1 MGTSASSK
9 GPGGGVPMVPP
20 WVPDPVPPNLLLVAP
35 NPPPDGGGAVPAGG
49 SGQNAQQTPGQ
60 NQPDPQQGP
69 PITAPRASP
78 IAPAG
83 RFGGARRS
91 LTKFASGGDA
101 RDMRR
106 GVRHYVRS
114 GYGGGEGA
122 VRRFGG
128 TASTA
133 NALYGALSSVAG
145 GQSPTAGSP
154 LDPVV
159 LAGRSAREIMD
170 AVVEA
175 VRPADGTQD
184 AEAGRVAIKDALSE
198 LLTMFPD
205 ADLLNLNED
214 QRTFAIERFVAIDV
228 FRRFY
233 LDLGKTIHDKAPT
246 ATAALARLKEVKNY
260 IKETIAA
267 AFRKLG
273 AAGSRLTTG
282 RVNEFVRD
290 ALREVFH
297 VFEGYIQ

>member
-9 GPGGGVPMVPP
+9 GPSGGVPMVPP
-20 WVPDPVPPNLLLVAP
+20 WVPDPVPP
-35 NPPPDGGGAVPAGG
+35 DAVPAPPVPPLENTGG
-49 SGQNAQQTPGQ
+49 SGPADGGNQNGQQA
-60 NQPDPQQGP
+60 P
-69 PITAPRASP
+69 PIAAPRASP
-78 IAPAG
+78 IAPVG

-91 LTKFASGGDA
+91 LTRFASGGDA
-101 RDMRR
+101 RNMRR

-114 GYGGGEGA
+114 GYGGGGGA

-145 GQSPTAGSP
+145 GQAPTAGSP
-154 LDPVV
+154 LDPVL

-184 AEAGRVAIKDALSE
+184 AEAGRVSIKDALSE
-198 LLTMFPD
+198 LLTMFPN

-214 QRTFAIERFVAIDV
+214 QRTFTIERFVAIDV
-228 FRRFY
+228 FRRFQ
-233 LDLGKTIHDKAPT
+233 LDLGKTIQDKAPT
-246 ATAALARLKEVKNY
+246 AMAALARLKEVRNY
-260 IKETIAA
+260 IKETIAS
-267 AFRKLG
+267 AFRKLR

-290 ALREVFH
+290 ALREAFQ